1 MKKRKLRRWVIVS
14 LDFLRVLMILCLLM
28 QALWLSCF
36 FADTLINGMVWLIA
50 KFCQLVFGIMPIA

>member
-28 QALWLSCF
+28 QALWLTCL
-36 FADTLINGMVWLIA
+36 FADTLINGVMWLIA
-50 KFCQLVFGIMPIA
+50 KFCQLVFGIVPIA